1 MTGDFAQHYGVLEYV
16 DAGARVLPAEFSA
29 REREV
34 LETINRRVAAAE
46 TLNGVMDF
54 VFDASLEI
62 TPCDR
67 LGLAF
72 VEEEGR
78 RVVSRWVRAA
88 YAPLVLGEGYAEDM
102 AGSSLAALLEG
113 NRVRVINDL
122 GAYQRGRPASRST
135 RLLLQEGV
143 RASLTAPLQVEGRTV
158 GLFFRSSRRPGAY
171 AEREVRLHL
180 AMAERLA
187 QAVEKAWRIEQ
198 LEHANRAYTEML
210 GFVAHE
216 LKSPVASLVMDAR
229 ALADGYLGEVDPAQR
244 DKLLRMIGKGEYLLG
259 LVRDYLD
266 LARIEGGGLTLR
278 PRADVNWVREVVEP
292 AADLVRPQIDARRM
306 RLELTPAAA
315 VPPVECDVELARVVM
330 TNLIGNAAKY
340 GFPDGAI
347 RVTAARASGA
357 LTVAVH
363 NDGPGFPASE
373 QGRLFRRFSRLQTP
387 ELLKE
392 KGTGVGLYTC
402 WRIVQLHGGRLRAD
416 SAPGAWAEFTFT
428 LPQPLPAREVREPG
442 TPVPPA

>member
-1 MTGDFAQHYGVLEYV
+1 MTGEFAQHYGVLEYL
-16 DAGARVLPAEFSA
+16 DAGVEVSPAEFSG

-46 TLNGVMDF
+46 TLAGVMDF

-72 VEEEGR
+72 VEEDGR
-78 RVVSRWVRAA
+78 RVVSRWTRAT
-88 YAPLVLGEGYAEDM
+88 YVPLLLGEGYAEDM

-122 GAYQRGRPASRST
+122 AAYLRERPASRST
-135 RLLLQEGV
+135 LLLLKEGV
-143 RASLTAPLQVEGRTV
+143 RASLTAPLWVDGRTV
-158 GLFFRSSRRPGAY
+158 GLFFRSSRRPHAY
-171 AEREVRLHL
+171 AEHEVRLHL

-198 LEHANRAYTEML
+198 LEHANLAYTEML

-229 ALADGYLGEVDPAQR
+229 VLADGYLGDVNPAQR
-244 DKLLRMIGKGEYLLG
+244 DKLLRMIGKGEHLLG

-266 LARIEGGGLTLR
+266 LARLEGGGLALR
-278 PRADVNWVREVVEP
+278 PRADVDWVREVVEP
-292 AADLVRPQIDARRM
+292 AADLVRPQIEARRM
-306 RLELTPAAA
+306 RLEITPAA

-330 TNLIGNAAKY
+330 TNLIGNAARY
-340 GFPDGAI
+340 GFPGGGI
-347 RVTAARASGA
+347 RVTAARENGS
-357 LTVAVH
+357 LVVAVR

-373 QGRLFRRFSRLQTP
+373 RGRLFRRFSRLQTP

-392 KGTGVGLYTC
+392 KGSGVGLYTC

-416 SAPGAWAEFTFT
+416 SEAGAWAEFTFT
-428 LPQPLPAREVREPG
+428 FPQPLPAREPRESGAPAP
-442 TPVPPA
+442 PV

>member
-1 MTGDFAQHYGVLEYV
+1 MTGEFAQHYGVLEYV
-16 DAGARVLPAEFSA
+16 DAGAPVPPEEFSG

-34 LETINRRVAAAE
+34 LADINRRVAAAQ
-46 TLNGVMDF
+46 TLAGVMDF
-54 VFDASLEI
+54 VFASSLEI

-72 VEEEGR
+72 VEEDGR
-78 RVVSRWVRAA
+78 RVVSRWARAA
-88 YAPLVLGEGYAEDM
+88 YAPLLLGEGYAEDM
-102 AGSSLAALLEG
+102 AGSSLAALLAG

-122 GAYQRGRPASRST
+122 AAYLRERPASRST
-135 RLLLQEGV
+135 QLLLQEGV
-143 RASLTAPLQVEGRTV
+143 RASLTAPLLVEGRTV
-158 GLFFRSSRRPGAY
+158 GLLFRSSRRPDVY
-171 AEREVRLHL
+171 AEHEVRLHL
-180 AMAERLA
+180 AMAERIA

-198 LEHANRAYTEML
+198 LERANLAYTEML

-244 DKLLRMIGKGEYLLG
+244 DKLLRMIGKGEHLLG

-266 LARIEGGGLTLR
+266 LARLEGGGLALR
-278 PRADVNWVREVVEP
+278 PRADVDWTREVVEP

-306 RLELTPAAA
+306 RLEIAPAAT
-315 VPPVECDVELARVVM
+315 VPPVECDVDLARVVM

-347 RVTAARASGA
+347 RVTAARDDGT
-357 LTVAVH
+357 LTVAVR

-373 QGRLFRRFSRLQTP
+373 RGRLFRRFSRLQTP

-416 SAPGAWAEFTFT
+416 SVPGAWAEFAFT
-428 LPQPLPAREVREPG
+428 LPQPLPAREVRDPG
-442 TPVPPA
+442 APVPPA